1 MNALDETLDFLSS
14 KINGFKPEIAII
26 LGSGLGSFTQNLEGI
41 KVNYH
46 DIPNFGSSNVI
57 GHKGELLFCEVENKK
72 CVIMQ
77 GRFHFYEGNS
87 IQSAA
92 YPVKVFKKLGVK
104 TLITTNAAGAT
115 HKNFDVGDIMLI
127 TDHINFMGTN
137 PLIGVNDDEMGERF
151 PDMSNCYTYE
161 LQNLALMCAGKLGLH
176 LKKGIYLATTGP
188 SYETSAEVRAYR
200 TLGADVIGMSTVP
213 EVIMANYLKM
223 NTIALSMITNYA
235 TGVSDNKLSHKE
247 VLETGKSA
255 GSKMTLLI
263 RQIIAEM

>member
-1 MNALDETLDFLSS
+1 
-14 KINGFKPEIAII
+14 
-26 LGSGLGSFTQNLEGI
+26 
-41 KVNYH
+41 
-46 DIPNFGSSNVI
+46 
-57 GHKGELLFCEVENKK
+57 
-72 CVIMQ
+72 
-77 GRFHFYEGNS
+77 
-87 IQSAA
+87 
-92 YPVKVFKKLGVK
+92 
-104 TLITTNAAGAT
+104 
-115 HKNFDVGDIMLI
+115 
-127 TDHINFMGTN
+127 
-137 PLIGVNDDEMGERF
+137 
-151 PDMSNCYTYE
+151 
-161 LQNLALMCAGKLGLH
+161 MCAGKLGLH
-176 LKKGIYLATTGP
+176 LKKGVYLATTGP